1 MKLKQSQMRTSKIK
15 GVIIMH
21 SRNLFIKGS
30 INSKLVLENN
40 NSLAFDWLRYSDTYY
55 KKIIP
60 NSSKFNLGLSH
71 YHIETLSNGYPNVIS
86 NLRESEASPWLKT
99 ISPLLEDY
107 LLITLQGDASKFI
120 FSDETLKMLGRV
132 LKDLTFKH
140 SHLTNQSIHL
150 IDEVFNSGLFDD
162 ALKKAKDKYGIEV
175 VKSKF
180 LIKNEIRLYI

>member
-1 MKLKQSQMRTSKIK
+1 MKLKQSQMRTGRIK
-15 GVIIMH
+15 GIIVMH
-21 SRNLFIKGS
+21 SRNLLIKGS

-40 NSLAFDWLRYSDTYY
+40 NSLAFDWLRYTNTYY
-55 KKIIP
+55 SKIIP

-86 NLRESEASPWLKT
+86 NLRESETSPWLET
-99 ISPLLEDY
+99 ISPLLDDY
-107 LLITLQGDASKFI
+107 ILITLQGDASKFI
-120 FSDETLKMLGRV
+120 FSDETLKALGRV
-132 LKDLTFKH
+132 LKDITFRY

-150 IDEVFNSGLFDD
+150 IDEVFNSGLFDED
-162 ALKKAKDKYGIEV
+162 LKKVKDKYGIEI